1 MTTAAITFP
10 GNQHVTGLDEV
21 SQSCQERLI
30 GCICSPDGAEAF
42 ATLFRLGLREDW
54 LSDPRCAA
62 VFTVAQEMFNASE
75 PIDLCTVTFRLRKKY
90 PGHDDLSGRS
100 LWLDDCVI
108 AAGSAKLAEWYFQEF
123 KPFRQKREVEHEATV
138 ALDAAREGDAQ
149 EGVSALAEATRRT
162 SEVLGAGEE
171 SESLLDAI
179 DAVFDASENPALS
192 DGLAMWATL
201 EMDRALGRISDELI
215 YIAGRPGTGKTALV
229 VQLMVRNAINGITTS
244 LRSLE
249 SKRSKIIGRLR
260 LNQGAD
266 RQKIKSMHEFLHISD
281 RPATPADIRA
291 WVMEEVKANSKLAII
306 DNMKHIRADKRHD
319 STHAEFRHHSQAL
332 KFIRDDVGLP
342 LIVLHHT
349 NRDGQLSWSDDIE
362 RDADI
367 VIMLEENEELSNSKG
382 FQTHQKSVI
391 NARIVKSREGTAGF
405 QIPLVFD
412 KVHQRFL
419 DESIESPMP
428 VFPQPG
434 QSQQW
439 G

>member
-1 MTTAAITFP
+1 MTDTAAITLP

-21 SQSCQERLI
+21 SQTCQERLI

-54 LSDPRCAA
+54 LPDPRCAA
-62 VFTVAQEMFNASE
+62 VFATVQEMFNSSQ
-75 PIDLCTVTFRLRKKY
+75 PIDLCTVTLKLRRQY
-90 PGHDDLSGRS
+90 AAHDDLSGRS

-108 AAGSAKLAEWYFQEF
+108 AAGSAKFAEWYFQEF
-123 KPFRQKREVEHEATV
+123 RPYRQKREVEHEATV

-192 DGLAMWATL
+192 EGLAMWATL

-215 YIAGRPGTGKTALV
+215 YIAGRPGTGKTAFV

-260 LNQGAD
+260 LNQGED
-266 RQKIKSMHEFLHISD
+266 RQKIKSLHEFLNISD
-281 RPATPADIRA
+281 RPATPADLRA
-291 WVMEEVKANSKLAII
+291 WVMEEVKADSKLAII

-319 STHAEFRHHSQAL
+319 STHSEFRDHSQAL
-332 KFIRDDVGLP
+332 KFIRDDVGSP

-367 VIMLEENEELSNSKG
+367 VIMLEENEEMTNSKG

-405 QIPLVFD
+405 SIPLIFD
-412 KVHQRFL
+412 KVHQRFEDL
-419 DESIESPMP
+419 EAPVPAFAMP
-428 VFPQPG
+428 G
-434 QSQQW
+434 RSKQW
-439 G
+439 D